1 MESLENKVVW
11 VTGAG
16 RGIGKAIAE
25 AYGKEKTAVA
35 LSARTAEELRSL
47 SESINATG
55 GKASPFPCDVSS
67 EKEVKNTY
75 HKIQKTLGSIDI
87 LINNAGVAKFRPLL
101 ETTTEDWDWMMDINL
116 KGAFLCVKIVLPAMI
131 KKRSGHIFSIVSVAG
146 IQPLPFSAAYG
157 ASKYGLM
164 GLTAITREE
173 VRKHN
178 IKVTAIIPGA
188 VDTPIWKGIEGDF
201 DHSKMVP
208 PEDIAQ
214 AVITA
219 SKQTPNTVFEDIIIR
234 PIAGTL

>member
-25 AYGKEKTAVA
+25 AFGKEKAAVA
-35 LSARTAEELRSL
+35 LSARTTEELQSL

-67 EKEVKNTY
+67 EEEALNAFK
-75 HKIQKTLGSIDI
+75 KIQKSLGAIDI

-116 KGAFLCVKIVLPAMI
+116 KGAFLCVKMVLPFMI
-131 KKRSGHIFSIVSVAG
+131 EKRSGHIFNMVSVAG

-214 AVITA
+214 AVIIA